1 VSGDQTLRFHLH
13 PAQLSIFQSP
23 ARFTITTAGRRFGK
37 THIARVRAATK
48 ALDPRN
54 VQRKPVFIIAPIA
67 TQAKLLYWQDL
78 LEMLY
83 PVLNPKKPPQS
94 NEGHIWLNNGVL
106 IGVKGADRPD
116 TLRGVGLYHV
126 EMDEYADMRPEV
138 WESIIRP
145 ALTDV
150 KGTAGF
156 IGTPKGRNHFYD
168 LWMDAGGNG
177 ANRGPG
183 SGLRLDGT
191 PVDPNEWATFHY
203 TSLDNPF
210 LDPKEIELA
219 KQTLTPAVFRQE
231 YLASFE
237 TGGSDKFLEE
247 WFKFSDEEPF
257 TTNERGE
264 KVVIPGDWYV
274 VVDLAGFAGIA
285 KAVGYKQKR
294 LDFHAIAVVKVL
306 EDERWYVRDLYL
318 GRWGVEETA
327 KRIIDAV
334 DSCKTMNLGIEK
346 GALYQAVAPYL
357 EHEAAKR
364 NIPLAVEPLSH
375 ENRTKAERI
384 GWALQGRMQHGKI
397 LWRPGP
403 HMREV
408 KDQFLNFPSPLV
420 HDDAP
425 DCLAFMP
432 QLAAARVF
440 HNFAH
445 VQNEDYWEPSDA
457 EVGI

>member
-1 VSGDQTLRFHLH
+1 VEESTLKFHLH
-13 PAQLSIFQSP
+13 PAQLNVYQSQSRFSILV
-23 ARFTITTAGRRFGK
+23 AGRRFGK
-37 THIARVRAATK
+37 THLAVVRAATK

-54 VQRKPVFIIAPIA
+54 VLRKPVFVIAPIA
-67 TQAKLLYWQDL
+67 TQAKLLYWQPL
-78 LEMLY
+78 IEALY

-106 IGVKGADRPD
+106 LGVKGADRPD
-116 TLRGVGLYHV
+116 TLRGVGLWHA
-126 EMDEYADMRPEV
+126 ELDEYADMKPEV
-138 WESIIRP
+138 WEAIIRP

-156 IGTPKGRNHFYD
+156 IGTPKGRNHFHD
-168 LWMDAGGNG
+168 LWMDAGGDG

-183 SGLRLDGT
+183 SGKRLDGT
-191 PVDPNEWATFHY
+191 LVDPSQWSTFHY

-210 LDPKEIELA
+210 LDPAEIQLA
-219 KQTLTPAVFRQE
+219 KETLSPAVFRQE

-237 TGGSDKFLEE
+237 TGGSDKFQEE
-247 WFKFSDEEPF
+247 WFKYSDEEPF
-257 TTNERGE
+257 KLNEKGE
-264 KVVIPGDWYV
+264 KVPVPGDWYV
-274 VVDLAGFAGIA
+274 VVDLAGFADIT
-285 KAVGYKQKR
+285 KAHGYKQKR
-294 LDFHAIAVVKVL
+294 LDFHAIAVVKIL

-318 GRWGVEETA
+318 GRWGVQETA

-346 GALYQAVAPYL
+346 GALFQAVAPFL
-357 EHEAAKR
+357 QHEAAKR
-364 NIPLAVEPLSH
+364 DIPLAIEPLSH
-375 ENRTKAERI
+375 ENRTKADRI

-408 KDQFLNFPSPLV
+408 KDQFLNFPSTLV

-425 DCLAFMP
+425 DVLAFLP
-432 QLAAARVF
+432 QLAAARIF
-440 HNFAH
+440 QNFGR
-445 VQNEDYWEPSDA
+445 VEDEPYWEPSD
-457 EVGI
+457 EDVGI